1 MSRVQITLAN
11 LGYPN
16 GRYQEVPPKK
26 PPNQKTLLS
35 FFTQGVLRVLDL
47 RKTTNF
53 KYFYFLTLG
62 SGDSSAFIVCNSNNK
77 KIQLPTMEER

>member
-1 MSRVQITLAN
+1 MSRVKITLAN

-26 PPNQKTLLS
+26 PPNQKTLQS
-35 FFTQGVLRVLDL
+35 FFTLGVLRVLDL
-47 RKTTNF
+47 RKKTNF
-53 KYFYFLTLG
+53 EYFHFLTLG

-77 KIQLPTMEER
+77 KVQLSTMEKR